1 MPSKAP
7 SVLKRLRT
15 IRSLSPKKTKDEEV
29 EESKPQGTEQPSINR
44 RTALTRSVSHSFSNS
59 SKSCSGWDCNSG
71 VKRQWTSSRRH
82 LIIQDD
88 QQQDHDDDHRRQHL
102 QAIRSL
108 RKIEAIEEC
117 AKSKRFER
125 SLQRTVSG
133 KSLLSMLTS
142 VYDSCMDPN
151 SGSDEKSGNHRRAVR
166 IASDNSTDEA
176 SVTSVPSLSS
186 QSA

>member
-15 IRSLSPKKTKDEEV
+15 IRSLSPKKTKEEV
-29 EESKPQGTEQPSINR
+29 EESKFQGTEQPSINR
-44 RTALTRSVSHSFSNS
+44 RAALTRSVSRSFSSS

-88 QQQDHDDDHRRQHL
+88 DQQQDHDDDHRRQHL
-102 QAIRSL
+102 QAIESL
-108 RKIEAIEEC
+108 RKLEAIEES